1 MLGKR
6 KQITLTLTQK
16 CNLKCSYCYEEN
28 KTYRTMEWETAKE
41 IIDFELADSKYEEYE
56 LDFFG
61 GEPFLQF
68 DLMKKIFEYVN
79 ETYSEKPIVFF
90 ATTNGTLVHGEIKE
104 WLTENKDRVWCALS
118 LDGNKLMHDINRC
131 DSFDLIDID
140 FFLKSWPTQDLKMTI
155 SQETL
160 PYLSD
165 GIIYLHEKNFC
176 FTANLAYNIDWSNP
190 DNEKIIERELMK
202 LIDYYIANPSVQP
215 CSLFTIP
222 IFKIAI
228 ENSTETL
235 RQCGA
240 GLDLISYDV
249 DGKAY
254 PCQFFMPLSAG
265 DKAKTIEEIE
275 FKEMVT
281 RDDLWGD
288 CKTCIA
294 APICHTCYGAN
305 FLATGNIFRK
315 DDNWCKL
322 QKIIFKANA
331 FFKAKQF
338 ELGVL
343 SSPEEQTG
351 YLLKSILMLLNDFA

>member
-28 KTYRTMEWETAKE
+28 KTYRTMEWETAKK
-41 IIDFELADSKYEEYE
+41 IVDHELNDTRYEEYE

-68 DLMKKIFEYVN
+68 ELMKKIFDYVN
-79 ETYSEKPIVFF
+79 DNYPEKPIVFF
-90 ATTNGTLVHGEIKE
+90 ATTNGTLVHGEIQE
-104 WLTENKDRVWCALS
+104 WLEKNKERVWCALS
-118 LDGNKLMHDINRC
+118 LDGNKMMHDINRC
-131 DSFDLIDID
+131 DSFDMIDID
-140 FFLKSWPTQDLKMTI
+140 FFLRCWPTQDLKMTI

-160 PYLSD
+160 PYLAD
-165 GIIYLHEKNFC
+165 GIIFLHEKNFC
-176 FTANLAYNIDWSNP
+176 FTANLAYNIDWSKA
-190 DNEKIIERELMK
+190 DNEQLLERELMK
-202 LIDYYIANPSVQP
+202 LIDYYLAHPDVQP

-222 IFKIAI
+222 IFKVAI

-240 GLDLISYDV
+240 GLDLISYDI
-249 DGKAY
+249 DGEAY

-265 DKAKTIEEIE
+265 EKAITMNESQ

-281 RDDLWGD
+281 RDDLHGD

-305 FLATGNIFRK
+305 YLATGNIFHK

-331 FFKAKQF
+331 FYKAKQL

-351 YLLKSILMLLNDFA
+351 YLIRAIIKILEDFN